1 MLKPPFNEAH
11 QRAKFRYLHLSLR
24 PQVLHEGSAQGGS
37 GMVISV
43 ASRYTSVLLLA
54 SLIMVSIASAGG
66 PPVYAPGQCAPAP
79 CGPPPSSCGGSGFGN
94 PLGLCGSILGACTS
108 VCGFVIG
115 IPAAVMGG
123 FLAPPATYAPR
134 GMFAGPCGPPPM
146 NSCMPPQM
154 SCAPP
159 VSCAPQA
166 CGPYNFAPPVIT
178 KCKPS
183 NGACTF

>member
-24 PQVLHEGSAQGGS
+24 PQVLHEGSVQGGS

-43 ASRYTSVLLLA
+43 ASRYSSVLLLA
-54 SLIMVSIASAGG
+54 SLIMVSVASAGG
-66 PPVYAPGQCAPAP
+66 PPVYAPGPQCAPAP
-79 CGPPPSSCGGSGFGN
+79 CGPPPQSCGPGFGN

-134 GMFAGPCGPPPM
+134 MMSGQCGPPPV

-159 VSCAPQA
+159 TSCAPQA
-166 CGPYNFAPPVIT
+166 CGPYNCAPPAIT

-183 NGACTF
+183 SGACTF